1 MVDKSR
7 LRECK
12 YHRIAHLGN
21 SDFST
26 ETEELDGFVDIYDYE
41 KLYDKN
47 LVPVP
52 FSEFVINHECREAAE
67 KAKFHRN
74 KETIAE
80 LYEIILE
87 KQGKEG
93 LKRAR
98 ELFRRE
104 IGCYSID
111 EKRIYLALPYQEDEI
126 RILSKIVKDLKD

>member
-12 YHRIAHLGN
+12 YHRIAHLERA
-21 SDFST
+21 DFSA
-26 ETEELDGFVDIYDYE
+26 EVEELDGFVDIDDYE

-47 LVPVP
+47 LAPVP
-52 FSEFVINHECREAAE
+52 FAEFVIDHECREEADKE
-67 KAKFHRN
+67 KFHRN

-111 EKRIYLALPYQEDEI
+111 ENKIYLVLPYQKDEI
-126 RILSKIVKDLKD
+126 RILSKIVKELKD

>member
-7 LRECK
+7 LRVCK
-12 YHRIAHLGN
+12 YHRIAHPE
-21 SDFST
+21 SADFST
-26 ETEELDGFVDIYDYE
+26 AAEKLDGFVDIDDFDE
-41 KLYDKN
+41 LYDKN
-47 LVPVP
+47 FDPVP
-52 FSEFVINHECREAAE
+52 ISEFVIDHECREAAE

-74 KETIAE
+74 KKAIAE

-93 LKRAR
+93 LKRAQ

-126 RILSKIVKDLKD
+126 KILSKIVKELKS